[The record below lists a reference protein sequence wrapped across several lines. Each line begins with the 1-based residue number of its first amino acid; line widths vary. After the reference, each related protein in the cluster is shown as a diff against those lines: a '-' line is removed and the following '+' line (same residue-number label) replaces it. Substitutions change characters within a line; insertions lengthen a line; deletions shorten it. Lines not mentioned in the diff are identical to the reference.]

1 MAYEEGFGGGCLLQL
16 LDSKMSDVDT
26 STTVQLDSGLP
37 EELTPISLAVLA
49 QLLAHRVAVAGGFD
63 PDSPREIHKVT
74 RTW

>member
-1 MAYEEGFGGGCLLQL
+1 VVQL
-16 LDSKMSDVDT
+16 VDGRRDDVDP

-49 QLLAHRVAVAGGFD
+49 QLLAHHVAVIRGFD
-63 PDSPREIHKVT
+63 PDSPREIRKVT

>member
-1 MAYEEGFGGGCLLQL
+1 VVHLVDGKKL
-16 LDSKMSDVDT
+16 SDFDP
-26 STTVQLDSGLP
+26 STTVQVVSGLP

-49 QLLAHRVAVAGGFD
+49 QLLACRVAVARGFN